1 MEGEEYEC
9 GWRAR
14 QYSPFETEFEFGRR
28 EVKENERCNLRTK
41 RCVSLGDAVPR
52 ASVIASMQDG
62 INTRLGPQ
70 SPVPPAQR
78 T

>member
-9 GWRAR
+9 GWRSR
-14 QYSPFETEFEFGRR
+14 QYSPFETEIESGRK
-28 EVKENERCNLRTK
+28 EVKENQRCNLTTK

-52 ASVIASMQDG
+52 ASVIANMQDG

-70 SPVPPAQR
+70 PPVPRVQR